1 MADDID
7 PDFGFG
13 EDFADIDDAD
23 ADADE
28 DDDAD
33 PADPDACGAAVV
45 LCLSVVTMRTRMA
58 FFDDV
63 NAAMAAA
70 ARQPC
75 GIDGCG
81 GRHTVGY
88 RDQAGHLRIVGAQAS
103 DAAEDAAALRAE
115 LHALHLARRRQWKR
129 NKVLR
134 RQADAQPPGT
144 QEGPTS

>member
-13 EDFADIDDAD
+13 EDFADIDDF
-23 ADADE
+23 DADE
-28 DDDAD
+28 DDDGD
-33 PADPDACGAAVV
+33 PADPDACGAAAL
-45 LCLSVVTMRTRMA
+45 LCLSAATLRTRMA

-88 RDQAGHLRIVGAQAS
+88 RDAGHLRIVAAQAS
-103 DAAEDAAALRAE
+103 DAATDAAALRAE

-134 RQADAQPPGT
+134 RQAATQQEDDDAD
-144 QEGPTS
+144 S

>member
-13 EDFADIDDAD
+13 EDFADIDGF
-23 ADADE
+23 DADE
-28 DDDAD
+28 DDDGD
-33 PADPDACGAAVV
+33 PADPDACGAAAI
-45 LCLSVVTMRTRMA
+45 LCLDSTTMRTRVT
-58 FFDDV
+58 FFGDL
-63 NAAMAAA
+63 NTAMAAA

-88 RDQAGHLRIVGAQAS
+88 RDQAGHLRIVAAQAS
-103 DAAEDAAALRAE
+103 DAATDAATLRSE
-115 LHALHLARRRQWKR
+115 LHAQHLARRRQWKR

-134 RQADAQPPGT
+134 RQAATTQQEDDDAD
-144 QEGPTS
+144 S